1 MKGSDFSELLKNFN
15 DKQLN
20 EINNFLNSA
29 KGKQL
34 KNNLSSSDKE
44 RLIKEFSKLNP
55 NLVQNAIKK
64 MSADELSRIIRKL

>member
-44 RLIKEFSKLNP
+44 RLIREFSKLNP